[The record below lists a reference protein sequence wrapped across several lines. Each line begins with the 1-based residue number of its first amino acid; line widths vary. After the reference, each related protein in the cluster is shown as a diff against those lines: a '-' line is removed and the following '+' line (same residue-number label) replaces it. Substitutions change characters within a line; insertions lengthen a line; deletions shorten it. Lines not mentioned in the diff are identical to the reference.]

1 MSNKQYKIVIS
12 GGGTGGHLFPA
23 MAIAEAL
30 KQLEPSVELLFVGA
44 LGKIEMERV
53 PAAGYKIIG
62 LDIRGLQRKFTVDN
76 LMFPIRL
83 AKSLFKSFNIINE
96 FKPDVAVGVGGYASG
111 PLLYAASVKGVPTVI
126 QEQNS
131 YPGITNK
138 LLAKRAEKICVAY
151 EGMEQFFP
159 SDKIMLTG
167 NPVRQDILDI
177 SGKKDEAANFFGL
190 SRQKKTIFL
199 TGGSLG
205 ARTLN
210 ESILTHLQ
218 EFKNQDVQL
227 IWQCGKFY
235 YNSIKQ
241 QFNEQ
246 EYPNVKLL
254 EFVSRV
260 DLAYA
265 LADVIIAR
273 AGASTISELCLVKK
287 PSVLVPSPN
296 VAEDHQ
302 TKNAMALVNRDA
314 AVLVKDAEAKSSLV
328 AIALGLLNDDAK
340 KGKLSKNI
348 ADLGLQNSA
357 QVIAKEIL
365 KLVKN

>member
-23 MAIAEAL
+23 LAIADAL
-30 KQLEPSVELLFVGA
+30 KRIDPTIEILFVGA
-44 LGKIEMERV
+44 LGKIEMDRV

-62 LDIRGLQRKFTVDN
+62 LDIRGLQRKLTVDN
-76 LMFPIRL
+76 LMFPVRL
-83 AKSLFKSFNIINE
+83 IKSLTKSFGIVKE

-111 PLLYAASVKGVPTVI
+111 PLLYAASKKGVPTVL

-138 LLAKRAEKICVAY
+138 LLAKNASKICVAY
-151 EGMEQFFP
+151 DGMEQFFP
-159 SDKIMLTG
+159 AEKLMLTG
-167 NPVRQDILDI
+167 NPVRQDILEID
-177 SGKKDEAANFFGL
+177 GKKEEATAFFGL
-190 SRQKKTIFL
+190 SANKKTIFL

-210 ESILTHLQ
+210 ESILNHLESFRDQ
-218 EFKNQDVQL
+218 EIQL

-235 YNSIKQ
+235 YNTLKQ
-241 QFNEQ
+241 QFNEA
-246 EYPNVKLL
+246 EFPNVKLM

-265 LADVIIAR
+265 LADVIVAR

-287 PSVLVPSPN
+287 PAVLVPSPN

-302 TKNAMALVNRDA
+302 TKNAMALVNKQA
-314 AVLVKDAEAKSSLV
+314 AILVKDDVAKTELV
-328 AIALGLLNDDAK
+328 PVALRLIGNEEKKAKLSQNIAALGLK
-340 KGKLSKNI
+340 
-348 ADLGLQNSA
+348 NSA
-357 QVIAKEIL
+357 DVIAKEIL
-365 KLVKN
+365 KLVK